1 MATEIPVLDMTFT
14 AAADLSASQYCFVF
28 VDSAGKAALPT
39 AAGMQVIGVL
49 QNKPTIGQAATV
61 RVYGVSKVV
70 AGGVVAP
77 GDRIA
82 TLITSGKAKTASK
95 LVQASGAASYATGI
109 ALNTAN
115 TATND
120 VFTAFIG
127 PVGTDPT
134 AYA

>member
-1 MATEIPVLDMTFT
+1 MAVEFPVLDMTFT
-14 AAADLSASQYCFVF
+14 AAADLSASQYCLIY

-39 AAGMQVIGVL
+39 AAGQQCIGVL
-49 QNKPTIGQAATV
+49 QNKPTSGLAATV

-70 AGGVVAP
+70 AGGVIAP

-82 TLITSGKAKTASK
+82 TLITTGKAKTAVK
-95 LVQASGAASYATGI
+95 LVQATGAASYAVGI

-115 TATND
+115 TAAND

-134 AYA
+134 SYS